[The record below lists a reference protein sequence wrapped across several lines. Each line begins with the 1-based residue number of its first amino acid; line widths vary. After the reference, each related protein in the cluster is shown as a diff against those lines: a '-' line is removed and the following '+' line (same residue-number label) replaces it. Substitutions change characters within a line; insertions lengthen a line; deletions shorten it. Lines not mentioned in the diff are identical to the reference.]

1 MVTTNPVRS
10 DAIPVLNTNVNDP
23 VGDMLTRIRNANI
36 AYKEHL
42 FLPASKLNDA
52 ICKILQAEGYVRT
65 YTRAGEGVREVLKV
79 ELKYDKERTRTITG
93 LRRVSKPGR
102 RVYAKRDN
110 LPRVLGG
117 LGVAILST
125 SQGVMTDR
133 EASRKG
139 IGGEILAEVW

>member
-10 DAIPVLNTNVNDP
+10 DAIPVLNTNVSDP

-36 AYKEHL
+36 AFKEEL
-42 FLPASKLNDA
+42 FLPASKQNEA
-52 ICKILQAEGYVRT
+52 ICKILQEEGYITSFKRE
-65 YTRAGEGVREVLKV
+65 GEGVRQVLRV
-79 ELKYDKERTRTITG
+79 SLKYGKDRTRTISG

-125 SQGVMTDR
+125 SHGVMTDR
-133 EASRKG
+133 QASRKG
-139 IGGEILAEVW
+139 IGGEVLAEVW